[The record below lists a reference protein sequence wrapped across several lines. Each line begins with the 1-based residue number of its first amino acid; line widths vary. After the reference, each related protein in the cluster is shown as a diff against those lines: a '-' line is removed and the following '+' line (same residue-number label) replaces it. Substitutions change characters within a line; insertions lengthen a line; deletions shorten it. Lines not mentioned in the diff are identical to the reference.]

1 MRSPILIAIFMLFA
15 LMALASPAT
24 AACNHTTVYGMLLNR
39 YIYQDTGFLGYDDP
53 VVQSGITQS
62 CDSGWW
68 FDLFNSSGLST
79 RGQYG
84 RLEERDYADEF
95 DFTVSKES
103 EFTSP
108 LGAFQYQIFA
118 SYYLLSDFD
127 HASDDIVELR
137 AELARAFLLPESM
150 MKITFSPYFRV
161 MEFIAFGA
169 YKDQTL
175 LRPGLRISLP
185 LGEALTFKTD
195 MAVGFNIS
203 NGNDIFRSDTG
214 FDYALSKA
222 TTLFTEVQTAEGV
235 KSALM
240 AGFMRTF

>member
-1 MRSPILIAIFMLFA
+1 MHSAIWIAIVMLFA
-15 LMALASPAT
+15 MMTLANPAS

-53 VVQSGITQS
+53 VLQSGVTQS

-84 RLEERDYADEF
+84 KLEERDYADEF

-103 EFTSP
+103 EFASP

-127 HASDDIVELR
+127 HGSDDIIELR
-137 AELARAFLLPESM
+137 GELARAFVLPESLG
-150 MKITFSPYFRV
+150 KITISPYMRV

-169 YKDQTL
+169 YKDQMII
-175 LRPGLRISLP
+175 RPGLRLSLP
-185 LGEALTFKTD
+185 LGEALTFKSD
-195 MAVGFNIS
+195 LAVGFDLS
-203 NGNDIFRSDTG
+203 SGVEIFRSDTG
-214 FDYALSKA
+214 FDYALSKT
-222 TTLFTEVQTAEGV
+222 TTLFTEVQTAENV

>member
-1 MRSPILIAIFMLFA
+1 MRSILLGAV
-15 LMALASPAT
+15 MALTASIVCAIPAI

-53 VVQSGITQS
+53 VLQSGVTQS

-103 EFTSP
+103 EFKSP

-137 AELARAFLLPESM
+137 GELARAFVLPESL
-150 MKITFSPYFRV
+150 MKITLSPYFRV

-175 LRPGLRISLP
+175 LRPGLRLSLP
-185 LGEALTFKTD
+185 LGEALTFKND
-195 MAVGFNIS
+195 MAVGFDIS
-203 NGNDIFRSDTG
+203 NGNHIFRSDTG
-214 FDYALSKA
+214 FDYALSKS
-222 TTLFTEVQTAEGV
+222 TTLFTEVQTAENV